1 MSWHPGDLVSDTD
14 LTAYERTI
22 LTQHAASDWQS
33 RRQKTLEDWL
43 WPILRSRG
51 LAPERLRTRYVADSV
66 LGSTSSSF
74 TDYTSAASNGSASVI
89 PLATVLATETDYL
102 AIGSKQQFR
111 GVSVR
116 MLDNVTAV
124 SSTMTLELWQ
134 DTWTDTTES
143 DGTQVSGN
151 GKPFSKGGAITWTV
165 PGEWVLRT
173 LSASAPLYWARIR
186 LSAVPT
192 SAEIVQ
198 LSCIRRSVLCAP
210 ATLRTLATIFR
221 EAPQQQDGPWLE
233 KAQWYENQAELAL
246 NRALPLVGGE
256 FDTSVPPDDVVDAD
270 EQEQTTDQ
278 AGSPFR
284 WERM

>member
-1 MSWHPGDLVSDTD
+1 MSWHPGDLVSDVD
-14 LTAYERTI
+14 LQAYERTI
-22 LTQHAASDWQS
+22 LTQHGAVDWQS

-51 LAPERLRTRYVADSV
+51 LAPERLRTRFVADSV
-66 LGSTSSSF
+66 LGNTASSF
-74 TDYTSAASNGSASVI
+74 SDFTSAASNGSANVI
-89 PLATVLATETDYL
+89 SLATVLASATDYL

-116 MLDNVTAV
+116 MLDNVTAQA
-124 SSTMTLELWQ
+124 STMTVELWQ
-134 DTWTDTTES
+134 DTWQSVTAS
-143 DGTQVSGN
+143 DGTQATA

-165 PGEWVLRT
+165 PGEWVLRA
-173 LSASAPLYWARIR
+173 LSTTDPLYWVRMK
-186 LSAVPT
+186 LSAAPT

-198 LSCIRRSVLCAP
+198 ISCIRRSVLCAP

-221 EAPQQQDGPWLE
+221 EAPSQQDGPWLE